1 VIDAMCVM
9 SQAEV
14 KKEVVVKYLS
24 STLAAVSTLVLSYAS
39 ASADAVPNLIG
50 KWMGTSHSIMVG
62 AVDSLPSGGG
72 TWEKPHM
79 FESPLEIEIT
89 NQEGRRFWGHHIV
102 GGKKQGSFIA
112 VLSTK
117 GDKIIAVDSD
127 GTISGW
133 ITGPDTVEVCYSH
146 VAGDSTP
153 EPSNSVVGCTE
164 ITRQK

>member
-1 VIDAMCVM
+1 M
-9 SQAEV
+9 SQTEV
-14 KKEVVVKYLS
+14 KKEVVMKYLT
-24 STLAAVSTLVLSYAS
+24 STLAAVSTIAMSAAT
-39 ASADAVPNLIG
+39 ASADSVPNLVG

-62 AVDSLPSGGG
+62 ASGSLPSGGG

-117 GDKIIAVDSD
+117 GDKITAVDSD

-146 VAGDSTP
+146 VAGDSAP
-153 EPSNSVVGCTE
+153 EPSSSVVGCTE
-164 ITRQK
+164 ISRQK

>member
-1 VIDAMCVM
+1 M
-9 SQAEV
+9 
-14 KKEVVVKYLS
+14 KYLS
-24 STLAAVSTLVLSYAS
+24 CKLAALATLVISAAC
-39 ASADAVPNLIG
+39 ASADSVPNLVG
-50 KWMGTSHSIMVG
+50 KWMGTTHSIMVG
-62 AVDSLPSGGG
+62 ESDSLPSGGG

-89 NQEGRRFWGHHIV
+89 NQEGQRFWGYHIV
-102 GGKKQGSFIA
+102 GGIKQGSFIA

-133 ITGPDTVEVCYSH
+133 VTGPDTVEVCYSH

-164 ITRQK
+164 ISRQK